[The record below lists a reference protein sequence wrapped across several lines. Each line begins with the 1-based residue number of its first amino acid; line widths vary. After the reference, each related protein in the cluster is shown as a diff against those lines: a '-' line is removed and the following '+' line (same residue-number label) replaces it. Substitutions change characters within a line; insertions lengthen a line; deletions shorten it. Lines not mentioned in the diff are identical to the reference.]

1 MMVWLYAPLIVKIGN
16 IIFTMLDI
24 FLISALFYGI
34 YRILSGTKGVQ
45 VIVGVVAFVALYI
58 VVRIF
63 QLNTCLWLMNQ
74 IAGVLAIALIILFQP
89 EIRELLSS
97 IGKGGLYFN
106 RHQQADK
113 TNLEEILK
121 SVDNFSILHTGAL
134 IVFEKNDGL
143 KKYIKTGT
151 TLNARISAPL
161 LIAIFGCYHEQG
173 GSVFSPL
180 HDGAVII
187 RNDKIAAAGCYLPV
201 SGSTQISRDLG
212 TRHRAAVGITEETDA
227 VVVVVSEETG
237 KISVAKDGKIW
248 SNYDIDALREE
259 LTTQL
264 GYQDTDEEEDEDE
277 N

>member
-1 MMVWLYAPLIVKIGN
+1 MVWLYAPLIVKIGN
-16 IIFTMLDI
+16 ILFTMLDI

-106 RHQQADK
+106 RHQQADQ

-187 RNDKIAAAGCYLPV
+187 RNDKIFYL
-201 SGSTQISRDLG
+201 
-212 TRHRAAVGITEETDA
+212 
-227 VVVVVSEETG
+227 
-237 KISVAKDGKIW
+237 
-248 SNYDIDALREE
+248 
-259 LTTQL
+259 LTI
-264 GYQDTDEEEDEDE
+264 
-277 N
+277 

>member
-16 IIFTMLDI
+16 IFFTMLDI
-24 FLISALFYGI
+24 FLISVLFYGI

-45 VIVGVVAFVALYI
+45 VIVGAVAFVALYI

-63 QLNTCLWLMNQ
+63 QLHTCLWLMNQ
-74 IAGVLAIALIILFQP
+74 IAGVVAIALIVLFQP

-106 RHQQADK
+106 KHQKSDK
-113 TNLEEILK
+113 KDLEEILK
-121 SVDNFSILHTGAL
+121 AVDNFSILHTGAI
-134 IVFEKNDGL
+134 IVFERKDGL

-151 TLNARISAPL
+151 TINAKISAPL

-187 RNDKIAAAGCYLPV
+187 KNGKIAAAGCYLPV

-212 TRHRAAVGITEETDA
+212 TRHRAALGMAEETDA
-227 VVVVVSEETG
+227 IVVVVSEETG
-237 KISVAKDGKIW
+237 KISVAKEGKLFT
-248 SNYDIDALREE
+248 NYDIDSLRDE
-259 LTTQL
+259 LTIQL
-264 GYQDTDEEEDEDE
+264 GYGDTDEEEDNDE

>member
-1 MMVWLYAPLIVKIGN
+1 MVWLYAPLIVKIIN
-16 IIFTMLDI
+16 ILFTMLDI

-45 VIVGVVAFVALYI
+45 VIIGVVAFVVLYVI
-58 VVRIF
+58 VRIF
-63 QLNTCLWLMNQ
+63 QLHTCLWLMNQ
-74 IAGVLAIALIILFQP
+74 IAGVLAIALIVLFQP
-89 EIRELLSS
+89 EIREVLSS

-106 RHQQADK
+106 RHQKADK
-113 TNLEEILK
+113 QDLEEILK
-121 SVDNFSILHTGAL
+121 SVDNFSILHTGAI
-134 IVFEKNDGL
+134 IVFERKDGL

-151 TLNARISAPL
+151 TINAKISAPL
-161 LIAIFGCYHEQG
+161 IIAIFGCYHEQG

-187 RNDKIAAAGCYLPV
+187 RNSKIAAAGCYLPV

-212 TRHRAAVGITEETDA
+212 TRHRAALGMAEETDA

-237 KISVAKDGKIW
+237 KISVAKDGKLYT
-248 SNYDIDALREE
+248 NYDIESLRDE
-259 LTTQL
+259 LTIQL
-264 GYQDTDEEEDEDE
+264 GYADTDEEEGEDE

>member
-1 MMVWLYAPLIVKIGN
+1 MVWLYAPLIVKIGN
-16 IIFTMLDI
+16 ILFSLLDI

-74 IAGVLAIALIILFQP
+74 IAGVLAIAMIILFQP

-97 IGKGGLYFN
+97 VGKGGLYFN
-106 RHQQADK
+106 HHQQADK
-113 TNLEEILK
+113 KNLEEILK

-151 TLNARISAPL
+151 TINARISAPL

-237 KISVAKDGKIW
+237 KISVAKEGKIW
-248 SNYDIDALREE
+248 SNYEIDALREE

-264 GYQDTDEEEDEDE
+264 GYQDTDEEENEDD

>member
-1 MMVWLYAPLIVKIGN
+1 MVWLSAPLIVKIIN
-16 IIFTMLDI
+16 ILFTMLDI

-45 VIVGVVAFVALYI
+45 VIIGVVAFVVLYVI
-58 VVRIF
+58 VRIF
-63 QLNTCLWLMNQ
+63 QLHTCLWLMNQ
-74 IAGVLAIALIILFQP
+74 IAGVLAIALIVLFQP
-89 EIRELLSS
+89 EIREVLSS

-106 RHQQADK
+106 RHQKADK
-113 TNLEEILK
+113 QDLEEILK
-121 SVDNFSILHTGAL
+121 SVDNFSILHTGAI
-134 IVFEKNDGL
+134 IVFERKDGL

-151 TLNARISAPL
+151 TINAKISAPL
-161 LIAIFGCYHEQG
+161 IIAIFGCYHEQG

-187 RNDKIAAAGCYLPV
+187 RNSKIAAAGCYLPV

-212 TRHRAAVGITEETDA
+212 TRHRAALGMAEETDA

-237 KISVAKDGKIW
+237 KISVAKDGKLYT
-248 SNYDIDALREE
+248 NYDIESLRDE
-259 LTTQL
+259 LTIQL
-264 GYQDTDEEEDEDE
+264 GYADTDEEEGEDE